1 MRNRRD
7 ESIDS
12 VIIRIKNSFAS
23 VYLSLTSIIQA
34 AVFAYL
40 IFILDT
46 YFSELHLCNVMPLI
60 CSFLLIVITW
70 NEYMMGA
77 TAFVW
82 IPKIIDSFIPFLLG
96 IFELL
101 VCRSAVMGSTSW
113 YFFVSVFGLIATLA
127 YSNMY
132 RSAKQHAENNIVF
145 ELLHRM
151 PRITFIW
158 TLCHSFIFLMFGLIL
173 LYITSNLVTLYII
186 QGLSLGTLIAF
197 LYRGVKYWNRIVG
210 ERQCVN
216 IF

>member
-1 MRNRRD
+1 MQNRRD
-7 ESIDS
+7 ESLDS
-12 VIIRIKNSFAS
+12 VIIRIKGSFAS

-46 YFSELHLCNVMPLI
+46 HFSELHFSNIIPLI

-82 IPKIIDSFIPFLLG
+82 IPRLIDSFIPFILG

-101 VCRSAVMGSTSW
+101 VCRFAVTSSTSW
-113 YFFVSVFGLIATLA
+113 FFFVSVFGLIAALA

-132 RSAKQHAENNIVF
+132 RSAKQHAENKIVF

-151 PRITFIW
+151 PQITLIW
-158 TLCHSFIFLMFGLIL
+158 TLCHSFVFLVCGLIM
-173 LYITSNLVTLYII
+173 LYITSSMVALYIM

-210 ERQCVN
+210 AR
-216 IF
+216 